1 MTSKP
6 ERVRWSR
13 LGVALTSAVGFGIL
27 VGQHLPVRMVSYAT
41 PSPATDALS
50 LAFSQVAQTARP
62 AVVNIRAAGPS
73 LARGTGG
80 ATGSGFIIDREGHI
94 VTNLHVVQ
102 NAARLTVR
110 LADGTQLPARFVAG
124 DAETDLAVLK
134 LIGRMDVRPLTFGD
148 SDALRVGEWVIAIG
162 SPFGLDQT
170 VTTGVISAKER
181 ITDRRNNLQQFLQ
194 TDAAINF
201 GNSGGPLLN
210 LDGEVI
216 GVNTQIASRDGSY
229 SGIGFAIPSSTVRDV
244 TRQLIER
251 GQVSRSLLG
260 VHVDRVTPQY
270 ARVYGLPNEQGALI
284 QHVEEGGAAYAA
296 GLRSGD
302 VVVAY
307 AGRRVTSDCDL
318 VRELAATPGDT
329 TVEVRYIR
337 NGKPATVT
345 LRTEERVS
353 SPVRTLRPRFERRGG
368 PSGDT
373 SPEEPE
379 TILRRLGLNVADVSP
394 LKLTQLGVKDLYG
407 GQSGALITEVS
418 PASLAAEN
426 GLQEGMLIT
435 AVNRRP
441 VRTADDF
448 LAALASLQT
457 GDDLVLAVSRPLGR
471 TPQGERRAVTNF
483 FSFTLP

>member
-1 MTSKP
+1 MAT
-6 ERVRWSR
+6 RWQR
-13 LGVALTSAVGFGIL
+13 IRWMGVGFVLAVAG
-27 VGQHLPVRMVSYAT
+27 VGLLWGWPPARWPVSRAMPNPTA
-41 PSPATDALS
+41 DALS
-50 LAFSQVAQTARP
+50 LAFSRVAQQART

-73 LARGTGG
+73 LARGMGG
-80 ATGSGFIIDREGHI
+80 ATGSGFVIDREGHI

-102 NAARLTVR
+102 QSTRLTVR
-110 LADGTQLPARFVAG
+110 LADGTQLPARLVAG

-134 LIGRMDVRPLTFGD
+134 LIGRADIQPLAFGD
-148 SDALRVGEWVIAIG
+148 SDALRVGEWVVAIG

-170 VTTGVISAKER
+170 VTTGVISAKDR
-181 ITDRRNNLQQFLQ
+181 VTDRRNTLQQFLQ

-210 LDGEVI
+210 LAGEVI

-229 SGIGFAIPSSTVRDV
+229 SGIGFALPSATVREV
-244 TRQLIER
+244 VRQLIER

-260 VHVDRVTPQY
+260 VQVDRVTPQF
-270 ARVYGLPNEQGALI
+270 ARVYGLPNDHGALI

-307 AGRRVTSDCDL
+307 AGRPITSERDL
-318 VRELAATPGDT
+318 IRELAATPGDT
-329 TVEVRYIR
+329 TVEVRYFR
-337 NGKPATVT
+337 EGKPTSVM

-353 SPVRTLRPRFERRGG
+353 PAVRTMRPRFERRGG
-368 PSGDT
+368 PSSDAL
-373 SPEEPE
+373 PEEPE
-379 TILRRLGLNVADVSP
+379 TALRRLGLNVADASP
-394 LKLTQLGVKDLYG
+394 LKLMQLGVKDLYA
-407 GQSGALITEVS
+407 GQNGVLITEIS
-418 PASLAAEN
+418 PVGLAAES

-435 AVNRRP
+435 AVNRHT
-441 VRTADDF
+441 VRTVDEF
-448 LAALASLQT
+448 LARLGTLRP

>member
-1 MTSKP
+1 MTVNP
-6 ERVRWSR
+6 QRIRWAG
-13 LGVALTSAVGFGIL
+13 LGLALASAVGAGAL
-27 VGQHLPVRMVSYAT
+27 LGRQLPAGMVSYAT
-41 PSPATDALS
+41 PSPTADALS
-50 LAFSQVAQTARP
+50 LAFSQVAQMARP
-62 AVVNIRAAGPS
+62 AVVNIRAAGPG
-73 LARGTGG
+73 LARGMGG
-80 ATGSGFIIDREGHI
+80 ATGSGFVIDREGHI

-110 LADGTQLPARFVAG
+110 LADGTQLPARLVAG

-134 LIGRMDVRPLTFGD
+134 LIGRASVEPLAFGD
-148 SDALRVGEWVIAIG
+148 SDALRVGEWVVAIG

-170 VTTGVISAKER
+170 VTTGVISAKDR
-181 ITDRRNNLQQFLQ
+181 VTDRRNTLQQFLQ

-210 LDGEVI
+210 LAGEVI

-229 SGIGFAIPSSTVRDV
+229 SGIGFALPSSTVRDV

-260 VHVDRVTPQY
+260 VHVDRLTPQY

-302 VVVAY
+302 VVVEY
-307 AGRRVTSDCDL
+307 AGRRVSSDRDL
-318 VRELAATPGDT
+318 IRELAATPGDT
-329 TVEVRYIR
+329 TVEVRYFR
-337 NGKPATVT
+337 NGKPAAVT
-345 LRTEERVS
+345 LRTEERL
-353 SPVRTLRPRFERRGG
+353 SPSFRTTRPRFERRGG
-368 PSGDT
+368 PASDA
-373 SPEEPE
+373 PLAEPE
-379 TILRRLGLNVADVSP
+379 TTLRRLGLNVADASP
-394 LKLTQLGVKDLYG
+394 LKLMQLGVKDLYS
-407 GQSGALITEVS
+407 GQPGALITEVS
-418 PASLAAEN
+418 PVGLAAES

-435 AVNRRP
+435 SVNRSA
-441 VRTADDF
+441 VRSADDF
-448 LAALASLQT
+448 LSALAALRP

-471 TPQGERRAVTNF
+471 TAQGERRAVTNF